1 LARELFNEK
10 TALVA
15 SVFVALAPF
24 QVHYSQEIRMY
35 SFLALW
41 LISLSFAPPILLY
54 LVSQWIPVYI
64 AV

>member
-1 LARELFNEK
+1 A
-10 TALVA
+10 ALA

-41 LISLSFAPPILLY
+41 LMLATY
-54 LVSQWIPVYI
+54 AY
-64 AV
+64 ARGAKGDGT